1 MTLIRWNPARQRM
14 MPTEVEWDRLMRD
27 FVGDRLEDT
36 ELTNWTPA
44 VDITEDNDSFVVTA
58 DLPGLTKKDISI
70 NIKENMLTISGERK
84 SEIKDE
90 KRNYCRTERRYGT
103 FKRSFQLTDQV
114 LADKITATFKDGV
127 LTVDVPKAEE
137 VKPKEIEIKVS

>member
-1 MTLIRWNPARQRM
+1 MTLIRWNPTRQRM
-14 MPTEVEWDRLMRD
+14 MSTFPEWDHLMNG
-27 FVGDRLEDT
+27 FFSNRLENT
-36 ELTNWTPA
+36 ELTDWTPA
-44 VDITEDNDSFVVTA
+44 IDIDENNDAFVVIA

-84 SEIKDE
+84 IEKKDE
-90 KRNYCRTERRYGT
+90 NKNYCRSERRYGS

-114 LADKITATFKDGV
+114 IADKISASFKSGV
-127 LTVDVPKAEE
+127 LTVTVPKAEE

>member
-14 MPTEVEWDRLMRD
+14 MSTFPEWDHLMNG
-27 FVGDRLEDT
+27 FFSDRLENT
-36 ELTNWTPA
+36 ELTDWTPA
-44 VDITEDNDSFVVTA
+44 IDIDEDNDAFVVIA

-84 SEIKDE
+84 IEKKDE
-90 KRNYCRTERRYGT
+90 NKNYCRSERRYGS

-114 LADKITATFKDGV
+114 IADKISASFKSGV
-127 LTVDVPKAEE
+127 LTVTVPKAEE

>member
-1 MTLIRWNPARQRM
+1 MTLVRWNPTRHRM
-14 MPTEVEWDRLMRD
+14 MPTVHEWDRLMSD
-27 FVGDRLEDT
+27 FFNEGFEDT
-36 ELTNWTPA
+36 ELTDWTPS
-44 VDITEDNDSFVVTA
+44 VDIVEDKDAFLVTA

-90 KRNYCRTERRYGT
+90 SKNYCRTERRYGA

-114 LADKITATFKDGV
+114 IADKITASFKNGV
-127 LTVDVPKAEE
+127 LTVSVPKAEE

>member
-14 MPTEVEWDRLMRD
+14 MPTIAEWDRLMSD
-27 FVGDRLEDT
+27 FVGNRLEDT
-36 ELTNWTPA
+36 ELTDWTPA
-44 VDITEDNDSFVVTA
+44 IDISEDNDAFVVIA

-84 SEIKDE
+84 FDKKDE
-90 KRNYCRTERRYGT
+90 NTNYCRSERRYGT

-114 LADKITATFKDGV
+114 IADKITASFKDGV
-127 LTVDVPKAEE
+127 LTVMVPKAEE